1 MKVRYYLVCALA
13 LLSAAA
19 LTGISHLVSETA
31 EAVEIT
37 ESAQLGDPAVA
48 AELALQARFD
58 ENRRL
63 NWETSLVPGQ
73 APTTQFHLQKSSAY
87 SHDPSPFRAQCYLS
101 SYFNSGEM
109 GGPLEISEWNWGPV
123 APLFQEIADRTQP
136 GTTHTEVVLLEDYF
150 DYYPIGF
157 YVDTDTWNSHMIRH
171 LLADEHLSPAGE
183 AHYQDILDF
192 LDQLQDTFRFPVPE
206 GMQVTFQVSK
216 INDGSIYALNSVE
229 GAPVVPVRDQ
239 AYDPTQGDQAVPE
252 TDVDQFLRT
261 FCHSITAGQ
270 NLYFLPELRLGE
282 EDSLLDYSLT
292 PGYGLYRLDLSGDVP
307 TTKDLSLIC
316 PLQENDLIASL
327 TLDDSGKRVLLTTQ
341 TGKETTLHVLDSA
354 TGELRQSFPIGTQS
368 EQDWVYTVS
377 DGPILMAI
385 QVREELSS
393 FRLYIQD
400 QQGDY
405 QFQYTGDFPQSF
417 PFYWSSGV
425 TLAFDGQRLAAVATA
440 HSSREEPQCSFS
452 LLVWDRDS
460 LLYTGNYDA
469 SLNRSPRGV
478 TQFHSINPSR
488 VEPFSLKFT

>member
-73 APTTQFHLQKSSAY
+73 TPTTQFYMRKSSAY
-87 SHDPSPFRAQCYLS
+87 SHDPSPFRAECYLQ

-109 GGPLEISEWNWGPV
+109 GDQLEITEWNYGPV

-136 GTTHTEVVLLEDYF
+136 GTVHTEAVLLEDHF
-150 DYYPIGF
+150 DCFPLEF
-157 YVDTDTWNSHMIRH
+157 YVNSDTMDSHMIRH
-171 LLADEHLSPAGE
+171 LLAEEHLSPAGE
-183 AHYQDILDF
+183 AHYQKVLDF
-192 LDQLQDTFRFPVPE
+192 LDQLRDTFRFPVPK
-206 GMQVTFQVSK
+206 GMQVTFQVCKAS
-216 INDGSIYALNSVE
+216 DGSIQILNSVE
-229 GAPVVPVRDQ
+229 GAPVVPLKDH
-239 AYDPTQGDQAVPE
+239 AYDPTQGDYGFPE
-252 TDVDQFLRT
+252 TDADQFLRT
-261 FCHSITAGQ
+261 FCHSINVGQ
-270 NLYFLPELRLGE
+270 TLYFLPELRLGE
-282 EDSLLDYSLT
+282 EQALLDYSLT
-292 PGYGLYRLDLSGDVP
+292 PGYGLYRLDLSEDVP
-307 TTKDLSLIC
+307 TMKELSLVC
-316 PLQENDLIASL
+316 PLQEDQLIAGL
-327 TLDDSGKRVLLTTQ
+327 TLDDSGKRILLTTQ
-341 TGKETTLHVLDSA
+341 TGKETALHVLDAA

-368 EQDWVYTVS
+368 EQDWVYTIS

-393 FRLYIQD
+393 FRLYIQG

-460 LLYTGNYDA
+460 LLYAGNYDA
-469 SLNRSPRGV
+469 SLNRSPRGD

-488 VEPFSLKFT
+488 EEPFSLKFT